1 MRHLASQVGKVTLPL
16 RGHEVRGLRDSA
28 GHPCRPGEDMR
39 LADSERHSAE
49 QAYAAM
55 VETHLTRNYLAHLGH
70 GLLGQTGFRLLNAPT
85 FLPAYILLLSGGSN
99 IAVGAVLSLQ
109 ALGMVLTPMVSAN
122 LIEHRPRVLPVGF
135 STGAAMRLMI
145 LCIAASGLLLP
156 PHLAL
161 WAIGLFM
168 FGFGL
173 FISMQGVIFN
183 FLMSKVIPVSKRGRL
198 TGLRNFLAGITAAAV
213 AWAAGEFL
221 LGETPTVAGYSWT
234 FVLAFVLTSIGLA
247 LLLFVREPEPPN
259 LRARTAL
266 IRRLG
271 EVPTLLRQDPA
282 FRTYVLARALATMGR
297 MAAPF
302 YILFAGM
309 SIGLT
314 GPVLGTLTMAFT
326 LAGTFSN
333 LAWGALADRRGF
345 RLALLVSIALWI
357 VATLALLFSSGLLAT
372 TLVFI
377 AIGAAFQGF
386 QQSAMNLTL
395 EFGERDELPMRIAL
409 ANTASEM
416 AGTVGPL
423 LGGIL
428 AAVLGYPAVFAT
440 SIAFLGIGGWMLIRH
455 VPEPRYRVV
464 SLDPGD
470 PNRRL

>member
-1 MRHLASQVGKVTLPL
+1 MADG
-16 RGHEVRGLRDSA
+16 D
-28 GHPCRPGEDMR
+28 RPT
-39 LADSERHSAE
+39 AE

-99 IAVGAVLSLQ
+99 IAVGSVLALQ
-109 ALGMVLTPMVSAN
+109 ALGMVLTPLVSAN

-135 STGAAMRLMI
+135 GTGAAMRLMI
-145 LCIAASGLLLP
+145 LCIAAAGLLLP

-173 FISMQGVIFN
+173 FMGMQGVIFN

-198 TGLRNFLAGITAAAV
+198 TGLRNFLAGITAAVV

-221 LGETPTVAGYSWT
+221 IGETPSVTGYSWT
-234 FVLAFVLTSIGLA
+234 FVLAFVLTSIGLG

-266 IRRLG
+266 IRRLR
-271 EVPTLLRQDPA
+271 EIPTLLRDDRA
-282 FRTYVLARALATMGR
+282 FSLYVLARALATMGR

-333 LAWGALADRRGF
+333 LAWGALADRHGF
-345 RLALLVSIALWI
+345 RLALLVSIGVWI
-357 VATLALLFSSGLLAT
+357 IATLALLASSGLLVT

-377 AIGAAFQGF
+377 GIGAAFQGF

-409 ANTASEM
+409 ANTASEV
-416 AGTVGPL
+416 AGTIGPL

-428 AAVLGYPAVFAT
+428 AAGLGYPAVFIV
-440 SIAFLGIGGWMLIRH
+440 SIAFLASGGWLLSQH
-455 VPEPRYRVV
+455 VPEPRYRIV
-464 SLDPGD
+464 SLDPED
-470 PNRRL
+470 PNRNG

>member
-1 MRHLASQVGKVTLPL
+1 M
-16 RGHEVRGLRDSA
+16 
-28 GHPCRPGEDMR
+28 
-39 LADSERHSAE
+39 ADSDPHSAE
-49 QAYAAM
+49 RVYADT

-85 FLPAYILLLSGGSN
+85 FLPAYILLLSGGSD

-135 STGAAMRLMI
+135 ATGSAMRLMI
-145 LCIAASGLLLP
+145 LSVAASGLLLP

-173 FISMQGVIFN
+173 FLGMQGVIFN
-183 FLMSKVIPVSKRGRL
+183 FLMSKVIPVGKRGRL

-213 AWAAGEFL
+213 AWAAGEYL

-234 FVLAFVLTSIGLA
+234 FVLAFVLTSVGLS

-259 LRARTAL
+259 LRARTGL
-266 IRRLG
+266 LRRLG
-271 EVPTLLRQDPA
+271 EIPTLLREDPA
-282 FRTYVLARALATMGR
+282 FSTYVVARALATMGR

-309 SIGLT
+309 TIGLS
-314 GPVLGTLTMAFT
+314 GQVLGILTMAFT

-333 LAWGALADRRGF
+333 LAWGALADRHGF
-345 RLALLVSIALWI
+345 RLALLLSIGLWI
-357 VATLALLFSSGLLAT
+357 MASLALLASAGLIVT

-377 AIGAAFQGF
+377 GIGAAFQGF

-395 EFGERDELPMRIAL
+395 EFGQRDELPMRIAL

-416 AGTVGPL
+416 AGTIGPL
-423 LGGIL
+423 LGGVL
-428 AAVLGYPAVFAT
+428 AAAFGYPTVLAA
-440 SIAFLGIGGWMLIRH
+440 SIGFLGMGGWMLIRH
-455 VPEPRYRVV
+455 VPEPRHEIV
-464 SLDPGD
+464 SLAPPDPK
-470 PNRRL
+470 

>member
-1 MRHLASQVGKVTLPL
+1 M
-16 RGHEVRGLRDSA
+16 
-28 GHPCRPGEDMR
+28 
-39 LADSERHSAE
+39 ADSDRQTAE
-49 QAYAAM
+49 QAYATM
-55 VETHLTRNYLAHLGH
+55 VEAHLTRNYLAHLGH

-122 LIEHRPRVLPVGF
+122 LIEHRPRVLPVAF
-135 STGAAMRLMI
+135 SSGAAMRLMI

-156 PHLAL
+156 PNIAL
-161 WAIGLFM
+161 WAIGVFM
-168 FGFGL
+168 FAFGL
-173 FISMQGVIFN
+173 FMGMQGVIFN

-221 LGETPTVAGYSWT
+221 LGETPSVAGYSWT
-234 FVLAFVLTSIGLA
+234 FVLAFVLTSIGLS

-266 IRRLG
+266 IRRMG
-271 EVPTLLRQDPA
+271 EIPKLLRDDRA
-282 FRTYVLARALATMGR
+282 FTLYVVARALATMGR

-302 YILFAGM
+302 YILFAGLT
-309 SIGLT
+309 IGLT
-314 GPVLGTLTMAFT
+314 GQVLGILTMAFT

-333 LAWGALADRRGF
+333 LAWGALADRCGF
-345 RLALLVSIALWI
+345 RLALLLSIGLWI
-357 VATLALLFSSGLLAT
+357 IATLALLASSGLLAT

-377 AIGAAFQGF
+377 GIGAAFQGF

-409 ANTASEM
+409 ANTASEV
-416 AGTVGPL
+416 AGTIGPL

-428 AAVLGYPAVFAT
+428 AAAFGYPMVFAA
-440 SIAFLGIGGWMLIRH
+440 SIGFLGIGGWMLMRH
-455 VPEPRYRVV
+455 VPEPRYRIV
-464 SLDPGD
+464 SLDPED
-470 PNRRL
+470 PNRRD

>member
-1 MRHLASQVGKVTLPL
+1 MA
-16 RGHEVRGLRDSA
+16 D
-28 GHPCRPGEDMR
+28 GER
-39 LADSERHSAE
+39 QTAER
-49 QAYAAM
+49 AYASV

-99 IAVGAVLSLQ
+99 IAVGGVLSLQ

-122 LIEHRPRVLPVGF
+122 LIEHRPRVLPVGLR
-135 STGAAMRLMI
+135 TGAAMRLMI

-156 PHLAL
+156 TNVAL

-173 FISMQGVIFN
+173 FMGMQGVIFN

-198 TGLRNFLAGITAAAV
+198 TGLRNFLAGVTAAAV

-234 FVLAFVLTSIGLA
+234 FVLAFVLTSVGLSM
-247 LLLFVREPEPPN
+247 LLFVREPEPPN
-259 LRARTAL
+259 LRPRTAL

-271 EVPTLLRQDPA
+271 EIPALLREDRA
-282 FRTYVLARALATMGR
+282 FSLYVMARAMATMGR

-309 SIGLT
+309 AIGLT
-314 GPVLGTLTMAFT
+314 GQVLGTLTMAFT

-333 LAWGALADRRGF
+333 LAWGALADRHGF
-345 RLALLVSIALWI
+345 RLALLVSIGLWI
-357 VATLALLFSSGLLAT
+357 IATLALMASSGLLAT

-377 AIGAAFQGF
+377 GIGAAFQGF

-416 AGTVGPL
+416 AGTLGPL

-428 AAVLGYPAVFAT
+428 AAALGYHAVFAA
-440 SIAFLGIGGWMLIRH
+440 SIGFLGIGGWMLIHH

-464 SLDPGD
+464 SLDPQD
-470 PNRRL
+470 PNRRA

>member
-1 MRHLASQVGKVTLPL
+1 M
-16 RGHEVRGLRDSA
+16 
-28 GHPCRPGEDMR
+28 
-39 LADSERHSAE
+39 ADSERQSAE
-49 QAYAAM
+49 RAYTAM
-55 VETHLTRNYLAHLGH
+55 VEKHLTRNYLAHLGH

-85 FLPAYILLLSGGSN
+85 FLPAYILLLSGGSD

-109 ALGMVLTPMVSAN
+109 ALGMVLTPMLIAN

-135 STGAAMRLMI
+135 GTGAAMRLMI
-145 LCIAASGLLLP
+145 LCVAASGLLLP
-156 PHLAL
+156 PNLAL

-173 FISMQGVIFN
+173 FLGMQGVIFN
-183 FLMSKVIPVSKRGRL
+183 FLMSKVIPVGKRGRL

-213 AWAAGEFL
+213 AWAAGEYL
-221 LGETPTVAGYSWT
+221 LGENPAVAGYSWT
-234 FVLAFVLTSIGLA
+234 FVLAFLLTSLGLS

-259 LRARTAL
+259 LRVRTGL
-266 IRRLG
+266 LRRLR
-271 EVPTLLRQDPA
+271 EVPTLLREDRA
-282 FRTYVLARALATMGR
+282 FSTYVLARALATMGR

-314 GPVLGTLTMAFT
+314 GQVLGVLTMAFT

-333 LAWGALADRRGF
+333 LAWGALADRHGF
-345 RLALLVSIALWI
+345 RLALLLSIGLWI
-357 VATLALLFSSGLLAT
+357 LATLALLCSSGLMVT
-372 TLVFI
+372 TLVFVG
-377 AIGAAFQGF
+377 IGAAFQGF

-416 AGTVGPL
+416 AGTIGPL

-428 AAVLGYPAVFAT
+428 AAFSGYPMVFAA
-440 SIAFLGIGGWMLIRH
+440 SIGFLAIGGWMLIHH
-455 VPEPRYRVV
+455 VPEPRHRVV
-464 SLDPGD
+464 SLDPQD
-470 PNRRL
+470 PNRRH